1 MVSLTRTV
9 TSDDTALAVGSGD
22 VEVLGTPVVVAW
34 LEAATCAALDDDAGL
49 VEGETSV
56 GTEVAVRHLAPSVV
70 GAVVTATAEV
80 TDRSGRVVTFSVHAT
95 DGDTRVAEGTITR
108 AVVDRAR
115 FLDRLP
121 PRHDA
126 V

>member
-1 MVSLTRTV
+1 MAQLTRTV

-22 VEVLGTPVVVAW
+22 VEVLGTPVVIAW
-34 LEAATCAALDDDAGL
+34 LEAATCAALEL
-49 VEGETSV
+49 EEGQTSV

-70 GAVVTATAEV
+70 GAVVTATAEL
-80 TDRSGRVVTFSVHAT
+80 TDRAGRVVTFAVHAT

-108 AVVDRAR
+108 AVVDRTR

-121 PRHDA
+121 PPDST